1 MQKVS
6 SRKKAIRV
14 PQKGFGKVPGGP
26 KAAVTQATVSG
37 IGIGEVFGKL
47 KHKEIGW

>member
-6 SRKKAIRV
+6 SRKKAIKV
-14 PQKGFGKVPGGP
+14 PQKGLGKVPGGP
-26 KAAVTQATVSG
+26 KTAVTQATVSG
-37 IGIGEVFGKL
+37 IGIGGGFGKL